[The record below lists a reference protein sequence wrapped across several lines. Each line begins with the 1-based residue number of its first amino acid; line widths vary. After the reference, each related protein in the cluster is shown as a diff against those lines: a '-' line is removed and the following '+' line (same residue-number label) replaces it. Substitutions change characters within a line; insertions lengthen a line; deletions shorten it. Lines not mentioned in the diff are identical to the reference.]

1 VTQAPAASASV
12 GVSRMPSPAG
22 AIRGRRR
29 LLTIGH
35 SYCVAV
41 NRRLAHEM
49 AREGGKDWEVT
60 AVAPEFFHGDLRPI
74 HTERAP
80 SELCHLE
87 TVPAFLSSRI
97 HFFFYGRKLHEILSR
112 PWDLVHCWEEPYI
125 VAGGQIAWW
134 TPRATPLVFWT
145 GQTIQKNYP
154 PPFSA
159 IERYCV
165 SRCAGWTARGENGV
179 AALLPRGYDRK
190 PHRVMP
196 LGVDLELFHPDT
208 RAGEYVRAQLG
219 WPSTGAP
226 VVGFMGRFVE
236 EKGIR
241 TLTTALD
248 RVESDWRALFVGGG
262 PLEGF
267 IREWSARYG
276 ERVRIVT
283 GIPHDRVPEYLNA
296 MDLMC
301 APSETAAN
309 WREVFGRMIVEAF
322 ACGVPVI
329 ASNSGEIPRVI
340 ADAGRIVNEH
350 APDELADAIRE
361 MLENPALRNDF
372 AARGLERV
380 RSTYT
385 WSIVARRHLDFFEEL
400 LQPGAPSQW
409 TD

>member
-1 VTQAPAASASV
+1 
-12 GVSRMPSPAG
+12 
-22 AIRGRRR
+22 
-29 LLTIGH
+29 
-35 SYCVAV
+35 
-41 NRRLAHEM
+41 
-49 AREGGKDWEVT
+49 
-60 AVAPEFFHGDLRPI
+60 
-74 HTERAP
+74 
-80 SELCHLE
+80 
-87 TVPAFLSSRI
+87 
-97 HFFFYGRKLHEILSR
+97 
-112 PWDLVHCWEEPYI
+112 
-125 VAGGQIAWW
+125 
-134 TPRATPLVFWT
+134 
-145 GQTIQKNYP
+145 
-154 PPFSA
+154 
-159 IERYCV
+159 
-165 SRCAGWTARGENGV
+165 
-179 AALLPRGYDRK
+179 
-190 PHRVMP
+190 
-196 LGVDLELFHPDT
+196 
-208 RAGEYVRAQLG
+208 
-219 WPSTGAP
+219 
-226 VVGFMGRFVE
+226 MGRFVE

-241 TLTTALD
+241 TLTAALD

-283 GIPHDRVPEYLNA
+283 GIPHERVPEYLNA

-301 APSETAAN
+301 APSETAPN

-380 RSTYT
+380 RTTYT

>member
-1 VTQAPAASASV
+1 LTHASISSV
-12 GVSRMPSPAG
+12 NAGVSRMQRVASAARPG
-22 AIRGRRR
+22 RR

-49 AREGGKDWEVT
+49 AREGGEDWEVT

-74 HTERAP
+74 RTEQMP
-80 SELCHLE
+80 GELCRLE
-87 TVPAFLSSRI
+87 TAPAFLSNRI
-97 HFFFYGRKLHEILSR
+97 HLFFYGRKLREILRR
-112 PWDLVHCWEEPYI
+112 PWDVVHCWEEPYI

-134 TPRATPLVFWT
+134 TPSQTPLVFWT

-154 PPFSA
+154 LPFSA

-196 LGVDLELFHPDT
+196 LGVDVELFRPD
-208 RAGEYVRAQLG
+208 RGVGERVRAQLG
-219 WPSTGAP
+219 WSPAGVP

-241 TLTTALD
+241 TLAAALD
-248 RVESDWRALFVGGG
+248 RVDSRWRALIVGGG

-267 IREWSARYG
+267 LRKWSESHG
-276 ERVRIVT
+276 DRVRIVT
-283 GIPHDRVPEYLNA
+283 GIAHERVPDYLNA

-329 ASNSGEIPRVI
+329 ASNSGEIPRVVGG
-340 ADAGRIVNEH
+340 AGRIVSERS
-350 APDELADAIRE
+350 PDELADAIGVL
-361 MLENPALRNDF
+361 LENPAQRREF

-380 RSTYT
+380 STTYT

-400 LQPGAPSQW
+400 LQRGAANA
-409 TD
+409 

>member
-1 VTQAPAASASV
+1 LTQASTTSANI
-12 GVSRMPSPAG
+12 GVSRMPSLARPTRA
-22 AIRGRRR
+22 RRR

-49 AREGGKDWEVT
+49 AREGGEDWEVT

-74 HTERAP
+74 RTERMP
-80 SELCHLE
+80 GELCRLE
-87 TVPAFLSSRI
+87 TVPAFLSNRI

-112 PWDLVHCWEEPYI
+112 PWDVVHCWEEPFI

-134 TPRATPLVFWT
+134 TPPKTPLVFWT

-154 PPFSA
+154 LPFSA

-165 SRCAGWTARGENGV
+165 SRCAGWTARGENGIE
-179 AALLPRGYDRK
+179 ALLPRGYDSK

-196 LGVDLELFHPDT
+196 LGVDVELFHPDPSV
-208 RAGEYVRAQLG
+208 GERVRAQLG
-219 WPSTGAP
+219 WSQAGAP

-241 TLTTALD
+241 TLTAALD
-248 RVESDWRALFVGGG
+248 RVESPWRALIVGGG
-262 PLEGF
+262 PLEPF
-267 IREWSARYG
+267 LRKWSTPYG
-276 ERVRIVT
+276 DRVRIVT
-283 GIPHDRVPEYLNA
+283 GIPHDRVPDYLNA
-296 MDLMC
+296 MDVMC
-301 APSETAAN
+301 APSETTPN

-322 ACGVPVI
+322 ACGVPTI

-340 ADAGRIVNEH
+340 ADAGRIVSERS
-350 APDELADAIRE
+350 PDELANAIRDL
-361 MLENPALRNDF
+361 LENPAQRREF
-372 AARGLERV
+372 TARGLERV
-380 RSTYT
+380 RTTYT

-400 LQPGAPSQW
+400 LQRGVA
-409 TD
+409 

>member
-1 VTQAPAASASV
+1 MSHVSIPSV
-12 GVSRMPSPAG
+12 GLDDARVSPKPAL
-22 AIRGRRR
+22 ARQTRTRRR

-49 AREGGKDWEVT
+49 AREGGEDWEVT
-60 AVAPEFFHGDLRPI
+60 AVAPEFFHGDLRSI
-74 HTERAP
+74 RTERIP
-80 SELCHLE
+80 DELCQLE

-97 HFFFYGRKLHEILSR
+97 HFFFYGRKLREILSR
-112 PWDLVHCWEEPYI
+112 PWDVVHCWEEPYI

-134 TPRATPLVFWT
+134 TPPKTPLIFWT
-145 GQTIQKNYP
+145 GQTIRKNYP
-154 PPFSA
+154 IPFAA

-179 AALLPRGYDRK
+179 AALLPRGYESK

-196 LGVDLELFHPDT
+196 LGVDVEMFHPD
-208 RAGEYVRAQLG
+208 RGVGERVRAQLG
-219 WPSTGAP
+219 WSSAGAP

-241 TLTTALD
+241 TLTTAFD
-248 RVESDWRALFVGGG
+248 RVTTPWRALIVGGG

-267 IREWSARYG
+267 LRNWSARYG
-276 ERVRIVT
+276 DRVRIVT
-283 GIPHDRVPEYLNA
+283 GIPHERVPDYLNA

-301 APSETAAN
+301 APSETALN

-329 ASNSGEIPRVI
+329 GSNSGEIPRVI
-340 ADAGRIVNEH
+340 GDAGRIVSERL
-350 APDELADAIRE
+350 PGELAGAIGSL
-361 MLENPALRNDF
+361 LENPAQRREF
-372 AARGLERV
+372 ALRGLERV
-380 RSTYT
+380 RTTYT
-385 WSIVARRHLDFFEEL
+385 WSIVARRHLGFFQEL
-400 LQPGAPSQW
+400 LERGAP
-409 TD
+409 

>member
-1 VTQAPAASASV
+1 MTHASISSLNV
-12 GVSRMPSPAG
+12 GVSRMQSVASAARP
-22 AIRGRRR
+22 RRR

-49 AREGGKDWEVT
+49 AREGGQEWEVT
-60 AVAPEFFHGDLRPI
+60 AVAPEFFQGDLRPI
-74 HTERAP
+74 RTEEMP
-80 SELCHLE
+80 GELCRLE

-97 HFFFYGRKLHEILSR
+97 HFFFYGRKLREILSR
-112 PWDLVHCWEEPYI
+112 PWDVVHCWEEPYI

-134 TPRATPLVFWT
+134 TPPKTPLVFWT

-154 PPFSA
+154 IPFSA

-179 AALLPRGYDRK
+179 AALLPRGYDSK

-196 LGVDLELFHPDT
+196 LGVDVELFHPD
-208 RAGEYVRAQLG
+208 RSVGERVLAQLG
-219 WPSTGAP
+219 WSTAGAP

-241 TLTTALD
+241 TLTAALD
-248 RVESDWRALFVGGG
+248 RVTSGWRALIVGGG
-262 PLEGF
+262 LLEGF
-267 IREWSARYG
+267 LRKWSESHG
-276 ERVRIVT
+276 DRVRIIT
-283 GIPHDRVPEYLNA
+283 GISHERVPDYLNA

-301 APSETAAN
+301 APSETAPN

-329 ASNSGEIPRVI
+329 ASNSGEIPRVVG
-340 ADAGRIVNEH
+340 DAGRIVGER
-350 APDELADAIRE
+350 APDELADAIGGLLDNPMKRRE
-361 MLENPALRNDF
+361 F

-380 RSTYT
+380 TTTYT
-385 WSIVARRHLDFFEEL
+385 WSIVARRHLEFFEEL
-400 LQPGAPSQW
+400 LERGAP
-409 TD
+409 